1 MSSAHQYVAERRPA
15 PSRSGAPG
23 RWVVATRELKDVWF
37 GGKGPIILVMFSV
50 LLGLVCYVFATNVE
64 LALFTP
70 KELMWMLL
78 QMAYMAGAVIGIGM
92 GADCFSGERDR
103 ETLEGLLLT
112 PTSRTGIVVGK
123 FIAAFSVW
131 PVCAAISVPYF
142 LKLTPDNE
150 ILWITLIWGGVC
162 GTLLALG
169 MTGLGMIVSALSN
182 SNKVSMSV
190 SLAIFLIFLLPAQ
203 FRGAAQKG
211 NVAKFV
217 QWANPMAAVDEFT
230 EKLIVNLRTLQEYGN
245 YLVPPVVFTVLVLGV
260 LFLIV
265 GPGLHLDGGM
275 PRLFRWR
282 PRRAAATA
290 AAVGLVVLLAAL
302 PTMASQQPASTPAQ
316 TPLQISINMDYKQ
329 ADAGDKFDFET
340 VVTNAGT
347 QKASNV
353 VVAMNIVNLSKGEAV
368 DPEDWSPERTQ
379 YIEEID
385 PGQSATLS
393 WKVHSVFSGKYLV
406 YMVVIPKPAGPK
418 ATVQPVASN
427 AIHLTI
433 KGVTR
438 VNPGGMMPVAL
449 ATTGGL
455 SLGAFG
461 LHWFRRRGIDTGGS
475 REETP

>member
-1 MSSAHQYVAERRPA
+1 MSSAKQHVVERRA
-15 PSRSGAPG
+15 GPSGSAAPG
-23 RWVVATRELKDVWF
+23 WWVVAARELTDLWL
-37 GGKGPIILVMFSV
+37 GGKGPVILVLFSV
-50 LLGLVCYVFATNVE
+50 LLGLVCFVFATNVE

-112 PTSRTGIVVGK
+112 PTRRTQIVVGK
-123 FIAAFSVW
+123 FLAAFSLW
-131 PVCAAISVPYF
+131 PACAAISVLYF
-142 LKLTPDNE
+142 VKLTPDNE
-150 ILWITLIWGGVC
+150 ILMITLLWGGVC
-162 GTLLALG
+162 GTLLAVG

-211 NVAKFV
+211 AVGKFV
-217 QWANPMAAVDEFT
+217 QWANPLAAVDEFT

-245 YLVPPVVFTVLVLGV
+245 YLVPPIVFTVLVLGV

-265 GPGLHLDGGM
+265 GPGLRLDGGV
-275 PRLFRWR
+275 PPLFRWR
-282 PRRAAATA
+282 RGRAAAA
-290 AAVGLVVLLAAL
+290 AAAAGLMVLLAAL
-302 PTMASQQPASTPAQ
+302 PTMAAQQPASTAAQ
-316 TPLQISINMDYKQ
+316 PPLQISISMDYKQ
-329 ADAGDKFDFET
+329 AEAGDKFDFDT
-340 VVTNAGT
+340 VVTNAAT
-347 QKASNV
+347 QKVSNV

-379 YIEEID
+379 YIED
-385 PGQSATLS
+385 LQPGQSTTLS
-393 WKVHSVFSGKYLV
+393 WKVHSVFAGNYLV
-406 YMVVIPKPAGPK
+406 YMAVIPKPAGPK
-418 ATVQPVASN
+418 DTIQPVASN

-433 KGVTR
+433 KGVAR

-461 LHWFRRRGIDTGGS
+461 LHWFRRRGIDIGGS
-475 REETP
+475 RLEIP

>member
-23 RWVVATRELKDVWF
+23 WWVVATRELKDVWF

-123 FIAAFSVW
+123 FLAAFSLW
-131 PVCAAISVPYF
+131 PACAAISVLYF
-142 LKLTPDNE
+142 VKLTPDNE
-150 ILWITLIWGGVC
+150 ILMITLLWGGVC
-162 GTLLALG
+162 GTLLAVG

-211 NVAKFV
+211 AVGKFV
-217 QWANPMAAVDEFT
+217 QWANPLAAVDEFT
-230 EKLIVNLRTLQEYGN
+230 EKLIVNLRTLNEFGN
-245 YLVPPVVFTVLVLGV
+245 WLVPPIVFTVLVLGV

-265 GPGLHLDGGM
+265 GPGLRLDGGM

-282 PRRAAATA
+282 RGRAVGAAAA
-290 AAVGLVVLLAAL
+290 AGLMVLLAAL
-302 PTMASQQPASTPAQ
+302 PTMAAQQPASTAAQ
-316 TPLQISINMDYKQ
+316 PPLQISISMDYKQ
-329 ADAGDKFDFET
+329 AEAGDKFDFDT
-340 VVTNAGT
+340 VVTNAAT
-347 QKASNV
+347 QKVSNV
-353 VVAMNIVNLSKGEAV
+353 VVAMNIVNMSKGEAV

-379 YIEEID
+379 YIQD
-385 PGQSATLS
+385 LGPGESTTLT
-393 WKVHSVFSGKYLV
+393 WKVHSVFGGKYMV
-406 YMVVIPKPAGPK
+406 YIVGIPKPASLK
-418 ATVQPVASN
+418 ETSRPVASN
-427 AIHLTI
+427 GIQLSI
-433 KGVTR
+433 KPVAR
-438 VNPGGMMPVAL
+438 VNPGGMLPVAL
-449 ATTGGL
+449 TTTSGASVAALGL
-455 SLGAFG
+455 WWA
-461 LHWFRRRGIDTGGS
+461 RRRGLDRGDS
-475 REETP
+475 Q